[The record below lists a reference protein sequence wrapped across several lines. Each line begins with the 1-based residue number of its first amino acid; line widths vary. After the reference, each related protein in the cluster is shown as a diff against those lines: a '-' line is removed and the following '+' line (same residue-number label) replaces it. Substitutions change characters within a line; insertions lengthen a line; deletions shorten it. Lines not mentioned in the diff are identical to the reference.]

1 MKHFLFLV
9 PIKITILNMT
19 LIHNFLY
26 CRRKIVT
33 KCQDVISKCLTT
45 LFSKPNGGELER
57 EITHLR
63 SIQSILNRM

>member
-1 MKHFLFLV
+1 MFLFL
-9 PIKITILNMT
+9 IANQS
-19 LIHNFLY
+19 HNVKLDTNSKFLY
-26 CRRKIVT
+26 CRRKIIT

-57 EITHLR
+57 EITNLR